1 MWYISSVKIWA
12 GWPRSFF
19 VFMEWE
25 AIGMAPLKACP
36 RCRKLI
42 PHGLPYCTACAP
54 IAEAERKAKQ
64 EHRAEYLAK
73 KYNRQY
79 NAKRAQDD
87 PKYRQF
93 RNSKQW
99 KQLSKAK
106 LQDCGYKC
114 EAKLEG
120 CQRIA
125 CEVHHV
131 TPIKTPEGWEKRFD
145 WDGLRGV
152 CVACHNVLD
161 GKHGGRGRA
170 DPNVL
175 DMREIMRNL

>member
-1 MWYISSVKIWA
+1 
-12 GWPRSFF
+12 
-19 VFMEWE
+19 
-25 AIGMAPLKACP
+25 MALMKACP
-36 RCRKLI
+36 RCKKLI
-42 PHGLPYCTACAP
+42 PHGQPYCMACTP
-54 IAEAERKAKQ
+54 LAEAEREAKQ
-64 EHRAEYLAK
+64 ERRAEYLTK
-73 KYNRQY
+73 KYNRRY

-99 KQLSKAK
+99 KALSRAK

-114 EAKLEG
+114 EAGLAG

-131 TPIKTPEGWEKRFD
+131 EPIRTPEGWEKRFD

-152 CVACHNVLD
+152 CITCHNQLD
-161 GKHGGRGRA
+161 GKTGRRKA

-175 DMREIMRNL
+175 DIREIMKNL